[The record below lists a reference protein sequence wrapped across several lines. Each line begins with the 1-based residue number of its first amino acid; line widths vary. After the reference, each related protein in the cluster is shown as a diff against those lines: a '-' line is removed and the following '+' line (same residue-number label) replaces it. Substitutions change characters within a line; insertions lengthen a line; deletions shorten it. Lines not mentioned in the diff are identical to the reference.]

1 MTMTV
6 VVGVDNSKASGAALR
21 LAAQEARWRQVPL
34 VAVSAYEPPRGQV
47 GGFPGA
53 AMHTEGEE
61 RATAEA
67 TLRATVNNEL
77 GDQTGETDLRISAG
91 LAGRVIIETARQTH
105 AQLVVLPARPG
116 MTMEY
121 VLLKARC
128 PITLVPS
135 EAAEEEKAGGDKG
148 AKDDKGDSRSLSP
161 GIPGRRPA
169 LPLSTSAESWLCVC

>member
-1 MTMTV
+1 MTV

-34 VAVSAYEPPRGQV
+34 VAVSAYDPPRGPV

-61 RATAEA
+61 RATAEV
-67 TLRATVNNEL
+67 TLRATVNDEL

-105 AQLVVLPARPG
+105 AQLVVLAAHPG

-128 PITLVPS
+128 PVTIVPG
-135 EAAEEEKAGGDKG
+135 EAADEEKAGGNN
-148 AKDDKGDSRSLSP
+148 KDDSRS
-161 GIPGRRPA
+161 
-169 LPLSTSAESWLCVC
+169 

>member
-6 VVGVDNSKASGAALR
+6 VVGVDNSKASGTALR

-34 VAVSAYEPPRGQV
+34 VAVSAYDPPRGPV

-53 AMHTEGEE
+53 AMRTEGEE

-77 GDQTGETDLRISAG
+77 GGETGETDLRISAG

-105 AQLVVLPARPG
+105 AQLVVLPAHPG
-116 MTMEY
+116 MTLEY
-121 VLLKARC
+121 VVLKARC
-128 PITLVPS
+128 PVTVVPG
-135 EAAEEEKAGGDKG
+135 EAADEEKAGGDK
-148 AKDDKGDSRSLSP
+148 DDSRS
-161 GIPGRRPA
+161 
-169 LPLSTSAESWLCVC
+169 

>member
-34 VAVSAYEPPRGQV
+34 VAVGAYDPPRGPV

-61 RATAEA
+61 RANAEA
-67 TLRATVNNEL
+67 ALRATVSNEL
-77 GDQTGETDLRISAG
+77 GEQNGDTDLRISAG

-128 PITLVPS
+128 PITIVPG
-135 EAAEEEKAGGDKG
+135 EPADDEKADGDK
-148 AKDDKGDSRSLSP
+148 DDDSHS
-161 GIPGRRPA
+161 
-169 LPLSTSAESWLCVC
+169 

>member
-53 AMHTEGEE
+53 AMRTEGEE

-77 GDQTGETDLRISAG
+77 GSETGETDLRISAG

-135 EAAEEEKAGGDKG
+135 EAAEEEKGGGDKG
-148 AKDDKGDSRSLSP
+148 DKGDSRS
-161 GIPGRRPA
+161 
-169 LPLSTSAESWLCVC
+169 

>member
-21 LAAQEARWRQVPL
+21 LAAQEARWRQAPL
-34 VAVSAYEPPRGQV
+34 VAVSAYEPPRGPV

-53 AMHTEGEE
+53 AMHTEREE
-61 RATAEA
+61 RAAAEA
-67 TLRATVNNEL
+67 ALRATVDNEL

-105 AQLVVLPARPG
+105 AQLVVLPAHPG

-128 PITLVPS
+128 PVTIVPS
-135 EAAEEEKAGGDKG
+135 EAVDEEKADGDD
-148 AKDDKGDSRSLSP
+148 KDDRRS
-161 GIPGRRPA
+161 
-169 LPLSTSAESWLCVC
+169 